1 MSNKNIS
8 IIKRPLFIHTKIQFN
23 LFTIK
28 IQTFHYEISLSRSP
42 KSTRFQQ
49 KSANN
54 KRETIAQTNS
64 TLTSPR
70 NVSLSSRS
78 KPVSPRASASILPLP
93 PRVNA
98 ESEAQLLAIQPNFP
112 PFVET
117 KQFFARALHPRI
129 SNPCSRHKFSTPSN
143 FLRIVALP
151 FEHT

>member
-54 KRETIAQTNS
+54 KRETIAETNLHPPE
-64 TLTSPR
+64 TFRYHHVQNPYPHALP
-70 NVSLSSRS
+70 LPSS
-78 KPVSPRASASILPLP
+78 PLP